1 MNPTSNTDEISAALN
16 ALTADMAVSI
26 SWPTLYQWAGSSPL
40 AVEHYAQ
47 LLRHWKQ
54 VWRSAREGTPA
65 PTVFLYH
72 GSAKLTLVRET
83 TLDDPPAVAL
93 HDLAMIAPVREG
105 AERPYR
111 RRV

>member
-47 LLRHWKQ
+47 LLGLWRQ
-54 VWRSAREGTPA
+54 VWQGGNQGTPV

-72 GSAKLTLVRET
+72 GTAKLTLVREN

-93 HDLAMIAPVREG
+93 HDLAMIAPVLEG
-105 AERPYR
+105 
-111 RRV
+111 

>member
-1 MNPTSNTDEISAALN
+1 MNPTSNTDEISAALY

-26 SWPTLYQWAGSSPL
+26 SWPTLHQWAGRNPL

-47 LLRHWKQ
+47 LLHLWKQ
-54 VWRSAREGTPA
+54 VWQCANQSTPV

-72 GSAKLTLVRET
+72 GAAKLTLVREN

-93 HDLAMIAPVREG
+93 QDLAMIATVLEG
-105 AERPYR
+105 
-111 RRV
+111 

>member
-1 MNPTSNTDEISAALN
+1 MNPTSTTDEISAALY

-26 SWPTLYQWAGSSPL
+26 SWPTLHQWAGRSPL

-47 LLRHWKQ
+47 LLHHWKQ
-54 VWRSAREGTPA
+54 VWQGTNQSTPV

-72 GSAKLTLVRET
+72 GTAKLTLVREN

-93 HDLAMIAPVREG
+93 QDWANVLMAK
-105 AERPYR
+105 
-111 RRV
+111 

>member
-1 MNPTSNTDEISAALN
+1 MNPTSNTDEISAALY

-26 SWPTLYQWAGSSPL
+26 SWPTLHQWAGRSPL

-47 LLRHWKQ
+47 LLHHWKQ
-54 VWRSAREGTPA
+54 VWQGTNQSTPV

-72 GSAKLTLVRET
+72 GTAKLTLVREN

-93 HDLAMIAPVREG
+93 QDWANVLMAK
-105 AERPYR
+105 
-111 RRV
+111 

>member
-1 MNPTSNTDEISAALN
+1 MYPTSNTDEISAALN

-26 SWPTLYQWAGSSPL
+26 SWPTLHQWAGRNPL

-47 LLRHWKQ
+47 LLHLWKQ
-54 VWRSAREGTPA
+54 VWQCANQSTPV

-72 GSAKLTLVRET
+72 GTAKLTLVREN

-93 HDLAMIAPVREG
+93 QDLANVLMAT
-105 AERPYR
+105 
-111 RRV
+111 

>member
-1 MNPTSNTDEISAALN
+1 MTPTDYTDGISTALN

-26 SWPTLYQWAGSSPL
+26 SWPTLYQWAGSNPL

-47 LLRHWKQ
+47 LLGLWRQ
-54 VWRSAREGTPA
+54 VWRGAREGAPV

-72 GSAKLTLVRET
+72 GTAKLTLVREN

-93 HDLAMIAPVREG
+93 HDLAMLTPVFEG
-105 AERPYR
+105 
-111 RRV
+111 

>member
-1 MNPTSNTDEISAALN
+1 MNPTSNTDEISAALYG
-16 ALTADMAVSI
+16 LTADMAVSI
-26 SWPTLYQWAGSSPL
+26 SWPVLYQWAGSNPL

-54 VWRSAREGTPA
+54 VWRGSRESTPV

-72 GSAKLTLVRET
+72 GTAKLTLVREN

-93 HDLAMIAPVREG
+93 QDLANVLMAT
-105 AERPYR
+105 
-111 RRV
+111 

>member
-1 MNPTSNTDEISAALN
+1 MTPTDYTDEISTALN

-54 VWRSAREGTPA
+54 VWRGSRKDTPV
-65 PTVFLYH
+65 PNVFLYH
-72 GSAKLTLVRET
+72 GTAKLTLVREN

-93 HDLAMIAPVREG
+93 QDLANVLMAT
-105 AERPYR
+105 
-111 RRV
+111 

>member
-26 SWPTLYQWAGSSPL
+26 SWTTLYQWAGSSQL

-47 LLRHWKQ
+47 LLRLWEQ
-54 VWRSAREGTPA
+54 VWQGANQDTPV

-72 GSAKLTLVRET
+72 GAAKLTLVREN

-93 HDLAMIAPVREG
+93 QDLANVLMAK
-105 AERPYR
+105 
-111 RRV
+111 

>member
-1 MNPTSNTDEISAALN
+1 MYPTSNTNEISAALN
-16 ALTADMAVSI
+16 ALAADMAVSI
-26 SWPTLYQWAGSSPL
+26 SWPTLYHWAGSSPL

-54 VWRSAREGTPA
+54 VWRGSRKGTPV

-72 GSAKLTLVRET
+72 GTAKLTLVREN

-93 HDLAMIAPVREG
+93 RDLASIRTA
-105 AERPYR
+105 
-111 RRV
+111 

>member
-1 MNPTSNTDEISAALN
+1 MNPSSNTDEISTALN

-40 AVEHYAQ
+40 AVENYAQ
-47 LLRHWKQ
+47 LLRLWQQ
-54 VWRSAREGTPA
+54 VWQGANQGTPV

-72 GSAKLTLVRET
+72 GTAKLTLVREN

-93 HDLAMIAPVREG
+93 HDLAMLTPVFEG
-105 AERPYR
+105 
-111 RRV
+111 

>member
-26 SWPTLYQWAGSSPL
+26 SWPTLHQWAGRSQL

-47 LLRHWKQ
+47 LLRLWKQ
-54 VWRSAREGTPA
+54 VWQGPNQGTPV

-72 GSAKLTLVRET
+72 GAAKLTLVREN

-93 HDLAMIAPVREG
+93 QDLANVLMAT
-105 AERPYR
+105 
-111 RRV
+111 

>member
-1 MNPTSNTDEISAALN
+1 MNPSSNTDEISAALN

-26 SWPTLYQWAGSSPL
+26 SWPTLHQWAGRSPL

-54 VWRSAREGTPA
+54 VWRSAREGTPV

-72 GSAKLTLVRET
+72 GAAKLTLVREN

-93 HDLAMIAPVREG
+93 HDLAMISQVLEG
-105 AERPYR
+105 
-111 RRV
+111 

>member
-1 MNPTSNTDEISAALN
+1 MTHTDYTDEISSALY

-26 SWPTLYQWAGSSPL
+26 SWTALYQWAGSSPL

-47 LLRHWKQ
+47 LLGLWRQ
-54 VWRSAREGTPA
+54 VWQGGNQGTPV

-72 GSAKLTLVRET
+72 GTAKLTLVREN

-93 HDLAMIAPVREG
+93 HDLAMLTPVFEG
-105 AERPYR
+105 
-111 RRV
+111 

>member
-1 MNPTSNTDEISAALN
+1 MTPTDYTDEISTALN

-40 AVEHYAQ
+40 AVEHYAP
-47 LLRHWKQ
+47 LLHLWKQ
-54 VWRSAREGTPA
+54 VWHGANQSTPL

-72 GSAKLTLVRET
+72 GAAKLTLVREN

-93 HDLAMIAPVREG
+93 HDLAMIAPVLEG
-105 AERPYR
+105 
-111 RRV
+111 

>member
-1 MNPTSNTDEISAALN
+1 MNPTRNTDEISAAFN

-54 VWRSAREGTPA
+54 VWQGANQSTPV

-72 GSAKLTLVRET
+72 GTAKLTLVREN
-83 TLDDPPAVAL
+83 TLDDPTAVAL
-93 HDLAMIAPVREG
+93 QDLANVLMAT
-105 AERPYR
+105 
-111 RRV
+111 

>member
-1 MNPTSNTDEISAALN
+1 MTPTDYTDGISTALN

-26 SWPTLYQWAGSSPL
+26 SWPTLYQWAGSSQL

-47 LLRHWKQ
+47 LLHLWKQ
-54 VWRSAREGTPA
+54 VWRGAREGAPV

-72 GSAKLTLVRET
+72 GTAKLTLVREN

-93 HDLAMIAPVREG
+93 QDLANVLMAT
-105 AERPYR
+105 
-111 RRV
+111 